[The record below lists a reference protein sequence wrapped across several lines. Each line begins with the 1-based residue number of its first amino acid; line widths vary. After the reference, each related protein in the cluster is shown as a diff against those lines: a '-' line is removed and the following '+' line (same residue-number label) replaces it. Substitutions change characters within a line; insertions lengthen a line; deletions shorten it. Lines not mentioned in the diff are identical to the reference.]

1 VIAPVRPS
9 SNRPPDDHGGVEF
22 LASELL
28 TWLWWRASEDARF
41 VHPDGAEIWVH
52 VDEHMEWRGE
62 RAAARRATLRA
73 GVPGASV
80 EARAALRSGKVVSS
94 ARFLLAR
101 GDEEVRFTL
110 RGDDLDLSGV
120 RLPAPEG
127 DDAEERFTASL
138 DALDRVTGDVDLV
151 LRTFLD
157 VRCSDRW
164 DETLEKIRAFAA
176 KPSDDERASG

>member
-1 VIAPVRPS
+1 MIAPVRPS
-9 SNRPPDDHGGVEF
+9 TVRPVDDHGGVDF

-28 TWLWWRASEDARF
+28 TWLWWRASEDSRF
-41 VHPDGAEIWVH
+41 VHADGTEIYVH

-62 RAAARRATLRA
+62 RSAVRRATLRA

-80 EARAALRSGKVVSS
+80 EARAALRSGKSVAA
-94 ARFLLAR
+94 ARFLVAR

-120 RLPAPEG
+120 RLPPPEG
-127 DDAEERFTASL
+127 GDAEERFAASL
-138 DALDRVTGDVDLV
+138 EALDRVTADVDLI

-157 VRCSDRW
+157 ARCSPAW
-164 DETLEKIRAFAA
+164 DTVLGRIRAFGDE
-176 KPSDDERASG
+176 PSDDERSSE